1 MISLLFSGACI
12 PRQRGY
18 RDYWQTG
25 ALGRLCHATPCL
37 VTGKS
42 DGHSQAS
49 APICAADDFLLYA
62 SVQSFA
68 SQFGPRLI

>member
-1 MISLLFSGACI
+1 MYLLFSGACI
-12 PRQRGY
+12 PRKRGY

-25 ALGRLCHATPCL
+25 VLGLLRHATPCL
-37 VTGKS
+37 VMDKS

-49 APICAADDFLLYA
+49 TPNCAADDCPLYA